1 MKNNLEEVAT
11 AAIATAIR
19 NFYDALTNKID
30 RVSIRDVM
38 RHKNPYLYRARAV
51 VSATEIVDAVLRATV
66 SSSEETI
73 FGNLFFEPLAL
84 AVSGGNKSTA
94 QGLDID
100 IANPSANEIIGIA
113 VKSGTSIF
121 NSSSKKKQDE
131 DMRKAR
137 TRVQQSRGVHFKGI
151 VGYGYGRKKSGSKG
165 SYIFEEL
172 AGQAF
177 WEFLTGEPDFYKKIA
192 DYMDGAPAKYAASF
206 KEHYTLAENRL
217 LKQFVDAFC
226 KDDGSIDW
234 DKLIEFNSGSAEERD
249 RVKHGLATPPA

>member
-1 MKNNLEEVAT
+1 MKNNLTEVAT
-11 AAIATAIR
+11 AAIADAIR

-30 RVSIRDVM
+30 RISIRDVM
-38 RHKNPYLYRARAV
+38 RHKNPYLFRARAV
-51 VSATEIVDAVLRATV
+51 ESATEIVDAVLRATV

-84 AVSGGNKSTA
+84 AVSGGSKSAA

-100 IANPSANEIIGIA
+100 IANPVANEIIGIA

-121 NSSSKKKQDE
+121 NSSSKKKQDD

-137 TRVQQSRGVHFKGI
+137 IRIQQKRGIHFKGI
-151 VGYGYGRKKSGSKG
+151 VGYGYGKKKSGTRG

-177 WEFLTGEPDFYKKIA
+177 WEFLTGDPDFYKKIA
-192 DYMDGAPAKYAASF
+192 AYMNGAPAHYAASF
-206 KEHYTLAENRL
+206 KNHYNMAENRL
-217 LKQFVDAFC
+217 LKQFVDSFC

-234 DKLIEFNSGSAEERD
+234 DKLIEFNSGRA
-249 RVKHGLATPPA
+249 